1 MKLKVRC
8 TIENNKITSNLRLF
22 LDVLSHFNGKEVL
35 ITIQPYKKLRSSPQ
49 NRYYFG
55 VVCKLIK
62 DAIKT
67 EWGQVVS
74 IDDTHAFLKS
84 KLHFKEFINEN
95 TGEIANLPLTTT
107 EDSTAEF
114 MEYLE
119 SCRNFG
125 KEWFNIDIPEPNEQ
139 INLEL

>member
-1 MKLKVRC
+1 MKLKVNC
-8 TIENNKITSNLRLF
+8 IIEDNTIKSNLRAF
-22 LDVLSHFNGKEVL
+22 KDVLRHFNGSEVVF
-35 ITIQPYKKLRSSPQ
+35 TVQKKKRLRSSPQ

-84 KLHFKEFINEN
+84 KLHFKEFVNED
-95 TGEIANLPLTTT
+95 TGEIAKLPITTT
-107 EDSTAEF
+107 EDSTTEF
-114 MEYLE
+114 MEYIE
-119 SCRNFG
+119 DCRNFA

-139 INLEL
+139 INLEI